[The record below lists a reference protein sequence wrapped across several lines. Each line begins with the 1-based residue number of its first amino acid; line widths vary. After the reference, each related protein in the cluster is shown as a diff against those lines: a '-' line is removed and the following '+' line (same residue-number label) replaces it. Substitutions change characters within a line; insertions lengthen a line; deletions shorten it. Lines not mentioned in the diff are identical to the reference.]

1 MSIFAGESG
10 STTEAGD
17 IAAGVP
23 ALWCRRIDDER
34 SWAEFGEQTWGLL
47 KLLGSLM
54 GMILADGFCY
64 VGVVSEEM
72 IGWIYPASRTDK
84 ERTSF
89 PIQDVRCAYRGG
101 GVNSESTPEATER
114 LRL

>member
-1 MSIFAGESG
+1 MGPFN
-10 STTEAGD
+10 
-17 IAAGVP
+17 AAGKFDRNDSGGWV
-23 ALWCRRIDDER
+23 
-34 SWAEFGEQTWGLL
+34 
-47 KLLGSLM
+47 
-54 GMILADGFCY
+54 FCC

-101 GVNSESTPEATER
+101 GINSVKRSQSLKRHIVDDMKCMANILSKRQKRLLSTE
-114 LRL
+114 